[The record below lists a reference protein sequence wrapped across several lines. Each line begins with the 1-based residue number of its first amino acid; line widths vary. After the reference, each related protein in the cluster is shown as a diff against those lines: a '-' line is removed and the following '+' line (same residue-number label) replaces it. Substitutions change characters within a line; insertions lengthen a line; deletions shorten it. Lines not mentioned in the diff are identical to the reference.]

1 MGEDGWASRI
11 VDACA
16 MREDGSYGP
25 RLNVFRKLI
34 RFNALTGV
42 HGSNKFHQFL
52 SFLGY
57 LMYRKIGVLWG
68 FYVVDN
74 FVMQPQELNSSVSLR
89 GRRGVPT
96 PEQHGSN

>member
-1 MGEDGWASRI
+1 M
-11 VDACA
+11 
-16 MREDGSYGP
+16 
-25 RLNVFRKLI
+25 
-34 RFNALTGV
+34 
-42 HGSNKFHQFL
+42 HGSDKFHQFL

-68 FYVVDN
+68 FYVIDN

-89 GRRGVPT
+89 GRGGVPT